1 MKGWRIVFRR
11 VFTRNAFMLLLTL
24 RSGIHT
30 AFSYLEQLFNF
41 WLVPIRLTVI
51 LQFLSK
57 KFNFLFS
64 IK

>member
-30 AFSYLEQLFNF
+30 VFSYLEQLFNF

-51 LQFLSK
+51 FAISVEKIQFLV
-57 KFNFLFS
+57 FN
-64 IK
+64 